1 MDNKILTAEQEMK
14 LRKPIDDRVGAIQ
27 KEIDSLRAEGTN
39 KVISVQNEIDSVKR
53 DRIYT
58 KAEKDA
64 AIARYQA
71 ELEQARAV
79 EAKNKDQIAKLIA

>member
-1 MDNKILTAEQEMK
+1 MDNKILTAEQELK

-27 KEIDSLRAEGTN
+27 KEIDDLRADGTN
-39 KVISVQNEIDSVKR
+39 KVLFIQNEIDSVKR

-64 AIARYQA
+64 KIAKYQA
-71 ELEQARAV
+71 ELEQEIGRASCRERV
-79 EAKNKDQIAKLIA
+79 